1 MRLIDADKLL
11 EQFEAWEKLDGEY
24 AQSCSNLGRL
34 SGNPRPFNDRVVHQ
48 GTNAV
53 SCGV

>member
-24 AQSCSNLGRL
+24 AQSCSNLA
-34 SGNPRPFNDRVVHQ
+34 GNKCCELWCVEDAV
-48 GTNAV
+48 TN
-53 SCGV
+53 SYW